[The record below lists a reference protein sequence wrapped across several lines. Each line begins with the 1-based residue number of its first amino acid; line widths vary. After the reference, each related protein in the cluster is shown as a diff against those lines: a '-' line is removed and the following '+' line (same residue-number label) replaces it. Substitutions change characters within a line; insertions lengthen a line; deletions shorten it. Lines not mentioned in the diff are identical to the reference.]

1 MELVLS
7 YQSSARIHV
16 SIPKMEPV
24 KVDKYVHLVTEKIT
38 IFLDDLYC
46 FGEGDLDSECFVTTH

>member
-1 MELVLS
+1 
-7 YQSSARIHV
+7 
-16 SIPKMEPV
+16 MEPV